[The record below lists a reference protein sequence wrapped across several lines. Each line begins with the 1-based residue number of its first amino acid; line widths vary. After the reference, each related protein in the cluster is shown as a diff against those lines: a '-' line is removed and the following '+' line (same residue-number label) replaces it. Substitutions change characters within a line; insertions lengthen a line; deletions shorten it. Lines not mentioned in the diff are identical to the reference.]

1 MMGEDTQRNRV
12 GRMHEQGDMGHM
24 EESKWARIRG
34 KPLLEIILP
43 RRGRERIK
51 PRQMHTKQEQSLFSW
66 LLEWE
71 RRGREGE
78 NVPPTDCLPFR

>member
-1 MMGEDTQRNRV
+1 MNRETWDTWK
-12 GRMHEQGDMGHM
+12 
-24 EESKWARIRG
+24 SKWARIRG